1 MMSFFE
7 LLSQIVTLLQREG
20 RVSYRAL
27 KREFG
32 LDDDFLE
39 DVKEELIHTK
49 GLARDEEG
57 RVLIWTGGTGTI
69 PESITRS
76 PSPPAMPESQTVQGE
91 IPHLAPPPSN
101 AERRQLTVLFCD
113 LVESTALAARL
124 DPEEWREVVRAYQAA
139 PR

>member
-1 MMSFFE
+1 MRFLE
-7 LLSQIVTLLQREG
+7 RLSQIVTLLQREG

-27 KREFG
+27 KREFD

-76 PSPPAMPESQTVQGE
+76 PSPPAMPEGSVAN
-91 IPHLAPPPSN
+91 L
-101 AERRQLTVLFCD
+101 LF
-113 LVESTALAARL
+113 
-124 DPEEWREVVRAYQAA
+124 REFCGR
-139 PR
+139 